1 MLSSKVRRRNWSG
14 FMNIENIIV
23 ADTLAQDIS
32 YDVTEYVK

>member
-1 MLSSKVRRRNWSG
+1 MLSFKVRWRNWSG

-23 ADTLAQDIS
+23 ADTLAQDTS